1 MRFLKRFLLN
11 RLLSGLENAR
21 RDNYKTEDG
30 LRTLT
35 TLRKVIN
42 SDNPI
47 EYFSVRKM
55 LDVRM
60 RVQTHCAT
68 QLLVTLTE
76 INDNLVRESTS
87 LPEARVLYRFLQ
99 ENRDITLYDWLV
111 DEDNNV
117 LEVPEYYAALT
128 QQLNLL
134 CDLVFQMDDIDRD
147 YTLRKLTPLYTELL
161 VVFAATLDCS
171 LRSI

>member
-1 MRFLKRFLLN
+1 MRFLKRFFLT
-11 RLLSGLENAR
+11 RLLTSLEVAR

-30 LRTLT
+30 LRALT
-35 TLRKVIN
+35 ALRKVIN

-68 QLLVTLTE
+68 NLLITLTE
-76 INDNLVRESTS
+76 INEALSDESTS
-87 LPEARVLYRFLQ
+87 LPEPRIIYRLLQ
-99 ENRDITLYDWLV
+99 ENRDMTLYDWLV

-117 LEVPEYYAALT
+117 LDIPEFYVAFT
-128 QQLNLL
+128 HQLNVL
-134 CDLVFQMDDIDRD
+134 CDLVFQVDDIDRD
-147 YTLRKLTPLYTELL
+147 YILRKLTPLYTELL
-161 VVFAATLDCS
+161 VVFAATLDCG

>member
-1 MRFLKRFLLN
+1 MRFLKRFILK

-21 RDNYKTEDG
+21 RDSYKTEDG

-35 TLRKVIN
+35 MLRKVIN

-47 EYFSVRKM
+47 EYFSIRFM

-60 RVQTHCAT
+60 QVQTHCAVH
-68 QLLVTLTE
+68 LLETVTE
-76 INDNLVRESTS
+76 INKNLMEGSGS
-87 LPEARVLYRFLQ
+87 LPEPRIIYRHLQ
-99 ENRDITLYDWLV
+99 DVRTMTLYDWLV

-117 LEVPEYYAALT
+117 LDVPEFYSSFT

-134 CDLVFQMDDIDRD
+134 CDLVFQVDDIDRD
-147 YTLRKLTPLYTELL
+147 YILRKLTPMYTELL
-161 VVFAATLDCS
+161 IVFAGTLECG
-171 LRSI
+171 LRST

>member
-35 TLRKVIN
+35 ALRKVIN

-68 QLLVTLTE
+68 QLLATLTE

-99 ENRDITLYDWLV
+99 ENREMTLYDWLV

>member
-1 MRFLKRFLLN
+1 MRFLKRFFLS
-11 RLLSGLENAR
+11 RLLSGLESAR
-21 RDNYKTEDG
+21 QDNYKTEDG
-30 LRTLT
+30 LRVLT

-60 RVQTHCAT
+60 RVQTHCASS
-68 QLLVTLTE
+68 LLVTLTE
-76 INDNLVRESTS
+76 INEHLTDGSTS
-87 LPEARVLYRFLQ
+87 LPESRIIYRFLQ
-99 ENRDITLYDWLV
+99 EKREMTLYDWLV

-117 LEVPEYYAALT
+117 LEVPEYYAALIN
-128 QQLNLL
+128 QLNML
-134 CDLVFQMDDIDRD
+134 CDLVFQVDDIDRD
-147 YTLRKLTPLYTELL
+147 YILRKLTPLYTELL
-161 VVFAATLDCS
+161 VVFAATLECG

>member
-21 RDNYKTEDG
+21 CDNYKMEDG
-30 LRTLT
+30 LRALGA
-35 TLRKVIN
+35 LRKVIN

-60 RVQTHCAT
+60 RVQTHCANH
-68 QLLVTLTE
+68 LLITLTE
-76 INDNLVRESTS
+76 INNGLVGESSS
-87 LPEARVLYRFLQ
+87 LPEPRILYRFLQ
-99 ENRDITLYDWLV
+99 ESRDLTLYDWLV

-117 LEVPEYYAALT
+117 LAVPEYYTALT
-128 QQLNLL
+128 TQLNLL
-134 CDLVFQMDDIDRD
+134 CDLVFQMEDIDRD
-147 YTLRKLTPLYTELL
+147 YVLRKLTPLYTELL